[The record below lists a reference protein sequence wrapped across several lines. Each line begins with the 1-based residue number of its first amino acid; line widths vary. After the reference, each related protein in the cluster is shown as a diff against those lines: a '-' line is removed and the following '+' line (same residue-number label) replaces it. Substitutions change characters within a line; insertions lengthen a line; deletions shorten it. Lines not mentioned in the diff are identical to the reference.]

1 MATKQRKIQMNKIE
15 LEQMLETAYAQRA
28 RAYKLRCPKE
38 FISAINASIFDL
50 SNQLAQV
57 K

>member
-1 MATKQRKIQMNKIE
+1 MNKIE